1 MKRNIIL
8 LLCILVTMV
17 SLSQENETPKA
28 FKDGEWLRYKMSYS
42 GFLRAGSAIL
52 EVKEKEL
59 DGRKVYHAKGTGWTS
74 GMIRW
79 FFKVRDVYES
89 YFDIQEV
96 KPYFF
101 KRDVNE
107 GGYIIR
113 RDIKF
118 DYEKKKATVIDHKKD
133 TTQHFTI
140 ADVQDMISSFYYL
153 RNQKVDT
160 LKKGQSI
167 EIDMFFDGQTFP
179 FKLKYTG
186 RKKLRT
192 RFGKVETYVFKPL
205 VQAGRVFKENESVT
219 VWVTADD
226 NKIPIKLK
234 ASLAV
239 GSLRADLEG
248 YKGLANSFK
257 IIVD

>member
-1 MKRNIIL
+1 MKRNLIL
-8 LLCILVTMV
+8 LLFILI
-17 SLSQENETPKA
+17 SFASYSQEKTTPKA
-28 FKDGEWLRYKMSYS
+28 FKGGEWLRYKMSYS
-42 GFLRAGSAIL
+42 GFLRAGTAIL
-52 EVKEKEL
+52 EVKEEEFEGK
-59 DGRKVYHAKGTGWTS
+59 KVYHAKGTGWTS
-74 GMIRW
+74 GMIGW
-79 FFKVRDVYES
+79 FFKVKDVYES
-89 YFDIQEV
+89 YFDKEDV
-96 KPYFF
+96 KPYLF

-107 GGYIIR
+107 GGYIIK
-113 RDIKF
+113 RDTKF
-118 DYEKKKATVIDHKKD
+118 DYKNKKATVTDHKKD
-133 TTQHFTI
+133 TVEYFTI
-140 ADVQDMISSFYYL
+140 DNIQDMISSFYYL

-160 LKKGQSI
+160 LKVGESVK
-167 EIDMFFDGQTFP
+167 IDMFFDGKTNP
-179 FKLKYTG
+179 FHLKYLG

-192 RFGKVETYVFKPL
+192 KFGKIETYVFKPL

-234 ASLAV
+234 ASLSV

>member
-1 MKRNIIL
+1 MKRNLIL
-8 LLCILVTMV
+8 LLLVITT
-17 SLSQENETPKA
+17 LAANGQEKTTQKA
-28 FKDGEWLRYKMSYS
+28 FKSGEWLRYKMSYS
-42 GFLRAGSAIL
+42 GFLRAGTAIL
-52 EVKEKEL
+52 EVKEEDFEGK
-59 DGRKVYHAKGTGWTS
+59 KVFHAKGTGWTS
-74 GMIRW
+74 GMISW
-79 FFKVRDVYES
+79 FFKVKDVYES
-89 YFDIQEV
+89 YFDTEKV
-96 KPYFF
+96 KPYLF

-107 GGYIIR
+107 GGYTIK
-113 RDIKF
+113 RDTKF
-118 DYEKKKATVIDHKKD
+118 DYDTKKAKVVDHKRD
-133 TTQHFTI
+133 TTKYFTI

-160 LKKGQSI
+160 LKTGDSI
-167 EIDMFFDGQTFP
+167 KIDMFFDGETFP
-179 FKLKYTG
+179 FQLKYLG

-192 RFGKVETYVFKPL
+192 KFGKIETYVFKPL

-219 VWVTADD
+219 IWVTADK